1 MTATKSKPKL
11 RALNLDAFYEGRQA
25 FNLGQPASVCPY
37 TSRNTGPANETDQ
50 RLDWMNGYYQA
61 KYGDKWGV

>member
-1 MTATKSKPKL
+1 MTATKSKL
-11 RALNLDAFYEGRQA
+11 RAVNLDAYCEGRQA
-25 FNLGQPASVCPY
+25 FHLGESASDCPY
-37 TSRNTGPANETDQ
+37 TSRNAGPANETDS

>member
-1 MTATKSKPKL
+1 MSVTKSKPKL